1 MPAFQFEFGP
11 IILKDWLTLGKGALL
26 SVVLVGGTYS
36 LGLLIAGVTTACR
49 VFRVGRPFRP
59 IVRGYIEMFRTTPLL
74 VQLVLVFFGLPLIV
88 GRNVSA
94 VVAAVVT
101 LSLYAGAF
109 LSEIVWSGVA
119 SVPRTQWEAGLS
131 MGMTRRHLMRH
142 VVVPQAVRVFVPAAV
157 GFAVV
162 LVKNSALVSV
172 IGFTDL
178 TKAGRQVIEV
188 TFQPFLIWSVV
199 ALTYFLACY
208 PLSRLGQ
215 RLEQKV
221 RAR

>member
-1 MPAFQFEFGP
+1 
-11 IILKDWLTLGKGALL
+11 
-26 SVVLVGGTYS
+26 
-36 LGLLIAGVTTACR
+36 
-49 VFRVGRPFRP
+49 
-59 IVRGYIEMFRTTPLL
+59 VRGYIEVFRTTPLL
-74 VQLVLVFFGLPLIV
+74 VQLILVFFGLPLIV

-94 VVAAVVT
+94 VSAAVVT

-131 MGMTRRHLMRH
+131 MGIRRRHLMRH

-199 ALTYFLACY
+199 ALTYFLACF

-215 RLEQKV
+215 SLEQKV